1 MNINTV
7 WNNTIDSIS
16 SVKDKVIDKYNS
28 TNMNPFPK
36 NVNVTVKFDLVGT
49 YSDLLKKFDSMS
61 DKDMQRIVDIL
72 EKKSEIIQKIIVNK
86 LDK

>member
-16 SVKDKVIDKYNS
+16 NVKDKVIDKYNS

-61 DKDMQRIVDIL
+61 DKDMQRVVDIL
-72 EKKSEIIQKIIVNK
+72 EKEIWHYTENNNETIG
-86 LDK
+86 